1 MKKIPI
7 AIAIFTVMAM
17 VSGSAFAEGPTLTVG
32 ETGKTYKAA
41 PGSTVAVPIMI
52 NQLAGVAGFAFTV
65 THGELE
71 VTEVTSTAIGTF
83 KDLKFDSA
91 DGLGTDG
98 KVDTLSSP
106 LVFNTDA
113 AGGSTKIAAAVPNAL
128 TGTASAALCTVTFK
142 IPADAAKTDTYDVKI
157 VPTNLKNE
165 AAGYLATGEDIAAII
180 QDDATYSPLLTA
192 VALKDA
198 APAGKVSVGGIPGD
212 ASGDEVIDGTDA
224 LFVLNYAA
232 GNITSEQ
239 LANDCDVNGDG
250 AIDGTDALYI
260 LNFAAG
266 NITSFD
272 NP

>member
-1 MKKIPI
+1 MKKITL

-17 VSGSAFAEGPTLTVG
+17 VSGAAFAATTLTVG

-41 PGSTVAVPIMI
+41 AGATVAVPIMV
-52 NQLAGVAGFAFTV
+52 NQLAGIAGFAFTV

-71 VTEVTSTAIGTF
+71 VTGVTSTAIGTF
-83 KDLKFDSA
+83 TDLKYDST

-98 KVDTLSSP
+98 KVDTYSSP

-113 AGGSTKIAAAVPNAL
+113 AGGSTKIAAARPNSL

-157 VPTNLKNE
+157 VPTSLNNT
-165 AAGYLATGEDIAAII
+165 AAGYAAAGEEIPAVIT
-180 QDDATYSPLLTA
+180 DDATYSALLNA
-192 VALKDA
+192 ADLKTA
-198 APAGKVSVGGIPGD
+198 APKATVAVGGMLGD
-212 ASGDEVIDGTDA
+212 ASGDEAIDGTDA

-232 GNITSEQ
+232 GNVTLNQ
-239 LANDCDVNGDG
+239 LSNDCDVNNDG

-272 NP
+272 TP